1 LAHIIDTIRKQTI
14 NESIELLSKAH
25 FDLISVIAKSKTFTN
40 PSPHWGT
47 ETKRL
52 AVDLSFINNSLIT
65 KRSEKFV
72 ELINI
77 LATVERTIDTLKWC
91 ASQYPNLSVE
101 QCHPSTSDDPGGN
114 DIVLV
119 DNDGEIRVRIE
130 VCDVASN
137 KAGHNGKEK
146 SDLKNLGCA
155 LCVPLDGVSRF
166 IATSEEFA
174 SALNSGKRKWQT
186 LHYFYKAFL
195 VEETTTVMLRVHKK
209 ET

>member
-1 LAHIIDTIRKQTI
+1 MAHIIDTIRNQTT
-14 NESIELLSKAH
+14 NESIEQLSKAH
-25 FDLISVIAKSKTFTN
+25 FDLVSAISKSKTFTN
-40 PSPHWGT
+40 PSLHWGL

-52 AVDLSFINNSLIT
+52 AVDLSSIKNSLIT
-65 KRSEKFV
+65 KKSEKFV

-91 ASQYPNLSVE
+91 ANEYPNLRVD
-101 QCHPSTSDDPGGN
+101 QCHPSTSDDPDGN

-119 DNDGEIRVRIE
+119 GNDGEVRVRIE

-137 KAGHNGKEK
+137 KAGQNGKEK
-146 SDLKNLGCA
+146 SDLKSLGCA

-174 SALNSGKRKWQT
+174 SALNSDNRKWQT
-186 LHYFYKAFL
+186 YHYYYDAFP
-195 VEETTTVMLRVHKK
+195 VEETTTVMLRIHKK
-209 ET
+209 